1 MAEIES
7 HLSLMMECEPE
18 PPPVDGLNSMSEC
31 NLGSSLK
38 FLVVVIHFPKI
49 ISSLAYHTRIFSE
62 LTVPTE
68 LPSLHV

>member
-18 PPPVDGLNSMSEC
+18 PPPVDSLNSMSEG

-38 FLVVVIHFPKI
+38 FFDGGYP
-49 ISSLAYHTRIFSE
+49 FS
-62 LTVPTE
+62 
-68 LPSLHV
+68 